1 MIKKVL
7 IFALLPLL
15 SPLSIYAECQ
25 ASVACPNKD
34 DAIWNSC
41 YSKWQFSYECS
52 VASTCLGQ
60 KYGADYWN
68 FDTSKQLI
76 ITHDMSKY
84 PDLGK
89 TGGGLNFDDVH
100 KIYEKTQN
108 NIMNCS
114 ILKSK
119 YTLHKKLID
128 DYKIKWKAKAIL
140 EEANKTIEKQI
151 NEQKCIPPRDGDK
164 IYNSKDLLD
173 SLSYEECVYTMYLS
187 YYSAVC
193 DRNISSCTTG
203 KQIYTANEA
212 RQVIQT
218 ENNKMAEESDL
229 SQKALTT
236 ALSLYENF
244 ERTYIAHILLELIE
258 IELTEDKRFMGVAVK
273 ALMQWVSLSNNA
285 QRATSGR

>member
-1 MIKKVL
+1 
-7 IFALLPLL
+7 
-15 SPLSIYAECQ
+15 
-25 ASVACPNKD
+25 
-34 DAIWNSC
+34 
-41 YSKWQFSYECS
+41 
-52 VASTCLGQ
+52 
-60 KYGADYWN
+60 
-68 FDTSKQLI
+68 
-76 ITHDMSKY
+76 
-84 PDLGK
+84 
-89 TGGGLNFDDVH
+89 
-100 KIYEKTQN
+100 
-108 NIMNCS
+108 
-114 ILKSK
+114 
-119 YTLHKKLID
+119 
-128 DYKIKWKAKAIL
+128 
-140 EEANKTIEKQI
+140 
-151 NEQKCIPPRDGDK
+151 
-164 IYNSKDLLD
+164 
-173 SLSYEECVYTMYLS
+173 MYLS